1 MTAIE
6 PVIVLNKLDF
16 MTNYLDNLKRFE
28 SVTLE
33 EYLDD
38 YNQQLAVERLLQ
50 LIIQVAIDINRYFL
64 KQLELEQPATNFET
78 FIEVS
83 RRGIITMELAEKLAP
98 SGSLRNR
105 LVHMYEEIDPVKVYE
120 AIQKALQNYRVYQ
133 RQVIIYLDSLEATN
147 G

>member
-1 MTAIE
+1 MTAIN
-6 PVIVLNKLDF
+6 PVIVLTKLDF
-16 MTNYLDNLKRFE
+16 MMNYLDSLKGFE

-38 YNQQLAVERLLQ
+38 YNKQLVVERLLQ

-64 KQLELEQPATNFET
+64 KQLEIDQPETNFEI
-78 FIEVS
+78 FIEVG
-83 RRGIITMELAEKLAP
+83 RRGIIAMELAEQLAP

-105 LVHMYEEIDPVKVYE
+105 LIHMYEEIDPVKVHE
-120 AIQKALQNYRVYQ
+120 AIQKALQAYRIYQ
-133 RQVIIYLDSLEATN
+133 RQVTTYLDLLEVYN